1 MAYANAKILAAR
13 RLSVLI
19 ISGDFLVRN
28 IFSFHFFMTYSCIS
42 SILECLTV
50 EWDGKYGTETNKCIP
65 QIEMK
70 SGTPLNLRFFHDI

>member
-1 MAYANAKILAAR
+1 MAYANAEILAVG

-28 IFSFHFFMTYSCIS
+28 IFSFYFLTTYSCITC
-42 SILECLTV
+42 ILESLTV
-50 EWDGKYGTETNKCIP
+50 EWDGKYGGETNKGIP

-70 SGTPLNLRFFHDI
+70 SRTRFHLRFF